1 MAYKIV
7 SMKEIFK
14 QIWQMAGPYLDTRDN
29 DIHTRISIK
38 FAYKLLELEGG
49 DEDVVIPAIT
59 LHDVGWKKVPEDL
72 QLKAFGPKATLP
84 ELVMMHED
92 EGVKVA
98 KDILSRVDY
107 DGTKVKEVLQIIE
120 SHDSVVE
127 SVSLNGDLVR
137 DADKLFRYSREC
149 LDIYTE
155 KFDVTYDEM
164 LNMLGAKLQEW
175 FLTES
180 GREMAKQEL
189 KKRSREM
196 EESRH

>member
-137 DADKLFRYSREC
+137 DADKF
-149 LDIYTE
+149 
-155 KFDVTYDEM
+155 EM